1 MPATARPPKPTIPYT
16 ALVGQVLLRHRGRL
30 GLQQSELAEA
40 LNASQPAY
48 SRIEQGDTTLS
59 ISQLRAIAHRLGM
72 RPGEI
77 LREADSLADQLRA
90 QGVDVTGEKGVN
102 PAAIMIGL
110 GILAALLASK

>member
-1 MPATARPPKPTIPYT
+1 
-16 ALVGQVLLRHRGRL
+16 
-30 GLQQSELAEA
+30 
-40 LNASQPAY
+40 
-48 SRIEQGDTTLS
+48 
-59 ISQLRAIAHRLGM
+59 M